1 MPGVTIAVYDGRSI
15 DQKRELVKGPMQRQ
29 YYEEAMAFLR
39 RLAVPARRRDRRG
52 LDTLTR
58 KAGS

>member
-15 DQKRELVKGPMQRQ
+15 DQKRELVKGQ

>member
-15 DQKRELVKGPMQRQ
+15 DQKRELVKGQ

-39 RLAVPARRRDRRG
+39 RLTVPARLRDRRG